1 MTAYTAYY
9 RTTTGLNLYAK
20 PFPLTNPWGDD
31 DISLTE
37 GIGGQYSFTADSEL
51 EYCIFL
57 RAGASPSATDQD
69 EATIPKNQGIAIDA
83 IAEQINTQTILPV
96 YGTVLSA
103 LEARYLT
110 IKTNE
115 AVTLVIGLTDT
126 NGDPVST
133 IGMTL
138 EAVFESGTTEVVIP
152 NADITKAAT
161 GVSLVATSALNSTE
175 RLWTYALR
183 RTTDEAVLIR
193 GKLEV
198 SYAPNN

>member
-1 MTAYTAYY
+1 MTT
-9 RTTTGLNLYAK
+9 YAK
-20 PFPLTNPWGDD
+20 YHGAVFPPESQVVDGVEYGPGGNDL
-31 DISLTE
+31 E
-37 GIGGQYSFTADSEL
+37 GSF
-51 EYCIFL
+51 I
-57 RAGASPSATDQD
+57 ASCS
-69 EATIPKNQGIAIDA
+69 
-83 IAEQINTQTILPV
+83 LPV

>member
-1 MTAYTAYY
+1 MTT
-9 RTTTGLNLYAK
+9 YAK
-20 PFPLTNPWGDD
+20 YHGAVFPPESQVADGVEYGPGGNDL
-31 DISLTE
+31 E
-37 GIGGQYSFTADSEL
+37 GSF
-51 EYCIFL
+51 I
-57 RAGASPSATDQD
+57 ASCS
-69 EATIPKNQGIAIDA
+69 
-83 IAEQINTQTILPV
+83 LPV
-96 YGTVLSA
+96 YG
-103 LEARYLT
+103 RYLT

-183 RTTDEAVLIR
+183 RTTDEAVLIS